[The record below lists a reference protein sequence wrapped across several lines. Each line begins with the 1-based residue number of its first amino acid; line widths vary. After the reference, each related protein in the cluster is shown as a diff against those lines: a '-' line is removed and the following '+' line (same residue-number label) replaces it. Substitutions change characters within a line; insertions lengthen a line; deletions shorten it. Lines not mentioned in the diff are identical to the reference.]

1 MVLNP
6 NRILTKEEL
15 LREIWNHPYDPL
27 TRIVDNLV
35 ARLRKKMDQGYDI
48 RLIYTR
54 WGKGY
59 LFKNPDADISKLG
72 IPEPTSIAEVPT
84 PVLEPKPKPEPS
96 PQYGPLTIPPPSA
109 YLKD

>member
-15 LREIWNHPYDPL
+15 LREIWNYPYDPS

-59 LFKNPDADISKLG
+59 YFKNPDADISKMSV
-72 IPEPTSIAEVPT
+72 PEPPQVAKVP
-84 PVLEPKPKPEPS
+84 EPIVKPEPKPEPT